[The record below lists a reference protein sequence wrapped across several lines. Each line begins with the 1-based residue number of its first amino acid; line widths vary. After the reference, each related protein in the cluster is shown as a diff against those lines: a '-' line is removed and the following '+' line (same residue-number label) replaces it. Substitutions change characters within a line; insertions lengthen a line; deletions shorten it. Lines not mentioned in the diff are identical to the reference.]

1 MGITVAKNVLK
12 EIMSRS
18 ALVTNRNMDIS
29 QGARFTSQIKDA
41 MIMNAIWSKPV
52 KGLVKEVR

>member
-12 EIMSRS
+12 DTMSRS

-29 QGARFTSQIKDA
+29 RGARFTSQIKDDLK
-41 MIMNAIWSKPV
+41 MKAISESSCV
-52 KGLVKEVR
+52 LAEG

>member
-12 EIMSRS
+12 DIMSRS

-29 QGARFTSQIKDA
+29 RGARFTSQIKA
-41 MIMNAIWSKPV
+41 YMIMMAIN
-52 KGLVKEVR
+52 KGEDYASV